1 MILMIAPRPSRR
13 TLLALLTSVG
23 AVSAGGVYSW
33 RMGPDTL
40 IRKILSH
47 RLPGIRVD
55 AASIAALSRDVE
67 RDRFHSFPRKLALE
81 SGALAA
87 SIMGIDALAQFKPT
101 ATQFAQLERVVITLF
116 ILGSDYLSV
125 KDPKFDLIT
134 YSAVPE
140 VCPNPFAQYD

>member
-1 MILMIAPRPSRR
+1 LTRMIAPRPSRR

-23 AVSAGGVYSW
+23 VVSAGGVYFW
-33 RMGPDTL
+33 RMGPDAL

-47 RLPGIRVD
+47 RLPGVRID
-55 AASIAALSRDVE
+55 ATSIAALSRDVQ
-67 RDRFHSFPRKLALE
+67 RDRFHSFHRKLALE
-81 SGALAA
+81 GGALAV
-87 SIMGIDALAQFKPT
+87 SVMGIDALAQFKPT

-116 ILGSDYLSV
+116 IFGSDYLNV
-125 KDPKFDLIT
+125 KDPKLDLVT